1 MRDFETERKSYERE
15 SLRQKLK
22 RFRDCIKNLEKSS
35 ILPCYFSVIT
45 SAFTKVVIFSNGES
59 GGGRGEG
66 KGRMLKKTHC

>member
-59 GGGRGEG
+59 GGGGGEG
-66 KGRMLKKTHC
+66 C